1 MIIDRDGQI
10 QTELFAALTSA
21 LVGITVTAE
30 PTVPGERF
38 VRIDSFSALDNE
50 LYKSSEATTHSFTV
64 HVFDQPD
71 GGALSLVWVRQTLSL
86 IDQVVMSASLA
97 GGRARRQE
105 AQALFEPTAA
115 EGVNDAH
122 GFIRYSVQI
131 GA

>member
-1 MIIDRDGQI
+1 MIIDRDNQV
-10 QTELFAALTSA
+10 QTALFAVLEAALP
-21 LVGITVTAE
+21 GITVTAE

-38 VRIDSFSALDNE
+38 VRIDSFIAVDNE

-71 GGALSLVWVRQTLSL
+71 GGALTLTWVRQTLSA
-86 IDQVVMSASLA
+86 IDQAVMSASLA

-105 AQALFEPTAA
+105 AQALFEPTSA